1 MFKKQ
6 KSHIAWLDIVLAGLG
21 VLLLLS
27 ITGCGGG
34 SETQPPISDTRAV
47 TVQIQDAF
55 TGEPVPNASVRI
67 GSQTFTANA
76 QGAASIFVP
85 AGRYSIEISH
95 NGYSPVSTVI
105 SCFEG
110 AIIPVLLTP
119 SLSPASDE
127 TFQLRSEQVF
137 AAAQNLQ
144 RAIDDLKK
152 ADASTSRDVTL
163 YLVTAGR
170 AFEAAMRT
178 VSNYTPTRSRHT
190 RGRLDF
196 LSSFLGL
203 LKVSQGTE
211 QTLDIRNRLLNG
223 EDVPEVDQWLAQ
235 NPFQGARSLREL
247 REMYPGPT
255 IDPVLHRLLIV
266 YEQQNPSSGFHT
278 VMDGAQDIFLSP
290 YPNLLDAPKNLLGE
304 AIDKVWNGAGQLIVK
319 TVDYGSLILQG
330 KKQIAWLWDKV
341 ERKLVMAKLENE
353 QPVTLPQTT
362 YDVVISNGSAHS
374 PTMLTDYPLE
384 AASQTLTIDPEP
396 IGTPSP
402 GTKVYVGTFA
412 ATKTDSNNL
421 GTWQVSVNLTL
432 RVTIPD
438 DPYESPTMKV
448 SGTYNAVRTAVAPGI
463 TLDEPAAGSYTFSK
477 EGNAYEGVLQA
488 WDNQFAVGFVQVAV
502 GESIPRD
509 GSSFTVQVSS
519 QWRFGRSDI
528 VVIGQPVTF
537 QRQ

>member
-1 MFKKQ
+1 MFKNQ

-119 SLSPASDE
+119 TLSPATDE

-170 AFEAAMRT
+170 AFEVAMRT

-211 QTLDIRNRLLNG
+211 QTLDIRNRLLAG

-235 NPFQGARSLREL
+235 NPFQGAHSLQEL
-247 REMYPGPT
+247 RQMYPGPT

-266 YEQQNPSSGFHT
+266 YEQQNPNSGFHT

-374 PTMLTDYPLE
+374 PTMLTDYSLQ
-384 AASQTLTIDPEP
+384 AASQTVTITPEP
-396 IGTPSP
+396 IGSPSP
-402 GTKVYVGTFA
+402 GTNVYVGTFT

-463 TLDEPAAGSYTFSK
+463 TLDEPAAGSYTFNAQ
-477 EGNAYEGVLQA
+477 GNAYEGVLQA
-488 WDNQFAVGFVQVAV
+488 WDNQLAAGFVQVAV
-502 GESIPRD
+502 GESIPRNS
-509 GSSFTVQVSS
+509 SSFTVRVSS
-519 QWRFGRSDI
+519 AWRFGHSDV
-528 VVIGQPVTF
+528 VVIEQPVTF
-537 QRQ
+537 QRE

>member
-1 MFKKQ
+1 MFTKQ
-6 KSHIAWLDIVLAGLG
+6 KGQIVWLGVALAGLG
-21 VLLLLS
+21 VLLLLPMM
-27 ITGCGGG
+27 GCGGG
-34 SETQPPISDTRAV
+34 GETQPPIADTRAV
-47 TVQIQDAF
+47 TVQVQDAF
-55 TGEPVPNASVRI
+55 TGEPVPNASVRV

-76 QGAASIFVP
+76 QGVASISAP
-85 AGRYSIEISH
+85 AGRYPIEISH
-95 NGYSPVSTVI
+95 NGYSPVSTVV

-110 AIIPVLLTP
+110 ATIPVLLTP
-119 SLSPASDE
+119 SLSPATDE

-144 RAIDDLKK
+144 RAIDDLKT

-163 YLVTAGR
+163 YFVTAGK

-178 VSNYTPTRSRHT
+178 VSNYTPTQSRNT

-211 QTLDIRNRLLNG
+211 QTLNVRNRLLAG
-223 EDVPEVDQWLAQ
+223 EDVPEVDQWLAR
-235 NPFQGARSLREL
+235 NPFQGARSLQEL
-247 REMYPGPT
+247 RQMYPGPT

-266 YEQQNPSSGFHT
+266 YEQRNPNSGFAT
-278 VMDGAQDIFLSP
+278 VMDGAKDIWLSP
-290 YPNLLDAPKNLLGE
+290 YPNLLDLPKNLLGE

-319 TVDYGSLILQG
+319 TVDHGSLILQG

-341 ERKLVMAKLENE
+341 KKKMVLAKVENE
-353 QPVTLPQTT
+353 QPVTLPHST

-374 PTMLTDYPLE
+374 PTVLTDYPLE
-384 AASQTLTIDPEP
+384 AVSQTLTIDPEP

-402 GTKVYVGTFA
+402 GTRVYVGTFA
-412 ATKTDSNNL
+412 ATKTQSNSL
-421 GTWQVSVNLTL
+421 GTWQISVNLTL
-432 RVTIPD
+432 RVTIPE

-448 SGTYNAVRTAVAPGI
+448 NGTYNAVRTAVAPGI
-463 TLDEPAAGSYTFSK
+463 TLDEPAAGSYAFNK

-488 WDNQFAVGFVQVAV
+488 WGNQFAAGFVQVAV

-509 GSSFTVQVSS
+509 SSSFTVQVSS
-519 QWRFGRSDI
+519 AWRFGHSGI
-528 VVIGQPVTF
+528 VVIEQPVTF

>member
-1 MFKKQ
+1 MFTKQ
-6 KSHIAWLDIVLAGLG
+6 KAQIVGLGVALAGLG
-21 VLLLLS
+21 VLLLLPMM
-27 ITGCGGG
+27 GCGGG
-34 SETQPPISDTRAV
+34 GETQPPISDTRAV
-47 TVQIQDAF
+47 TVQVQDAF
-55 TGEPVPNASVRI
+55 TGEPVPSASVRI
-67 GSQTFTANA
+67 GSQTFTVNA
-76 QGAASIFVP
+76 QGVASISVP
-85 AGRYSIEISH
+85 ARRYPIEISR
-95 NGYSPVSTVI
+95 NGYSPVSTVA

-119 SLSPASDE
+119 SLSPATDE

-163 YLVTAGR
+163 YLVTAGK
-170 AFEAAMRT
+170 AFEAAIRT
-178 VSNYTPTRSRHT
+178 VSNYAPTRSRNT

-211 QTLDIRNRLLNG
+211 QTLNVRNRLLAG
-223 EDVPEVDQWLAQ
+223 EDVPEIDQWLAQ

-247 REMYPGPT
+247 RQMYPGQT

-266 YEQQNPSSGFHT
+266 YEQQSPNSGFAT
-278 VMDGAQDIFLSP
+278 VMDGAKDIAFSP
-290 YPNLLDAPKNLLGE
+290 YPNLLDIPKNLLGE
-304 AIDKVWNGAGQLIVK
+304 AIDKVSNGAGKLIVK
-319 TVDYGSLILQG
+319 TIDYGSLILQG
-330 KKQIAWLWDKV
+330 KKQIAWLWDKAKK
-341 ERKLVMAKLENE
+341 RLVLAKVENE
-353 QPVTLPQTT
+353 QPVTLPQGT

-374 PTMLTDYPLE
+374 PTMLTDYLLE

-402 GTKVYVGTFA
+402 GTNVYVGTFA

-421 GTWQVSVNLTL
+421 GTWQISVNLTL

-438 DPYESPTMKV
+438 DPYGSPAMKV
-448 SGTYNAVRTAVAPGI
+448 NGTYNAVRTAVAPGI
-463 TLDEPAAGSYTFSK
+463 TLDEPAAGSYTFNK
-477 EGNAYEGVLQA
+477 EGKAYEGVLQA
-488 WDNQFAVGFVQVAV
+488 WDNRFAVGFVQIAV
-502 GESIPRD
+502 GDSLPCNS
-509 GSSFTVQVSS
+509 SSFTVRVSS
-519 QWRFGRSDI
+519 QWRFGRSG
-528 VVIGQPVTF
+528 VVVVEQPVTF

>member
-1 MFKKQ
+1 MFKNQ
-6 KSHIAWLDIVLAGLG
+6 KSHIVWLDIVLAGLG

-105 SCFEG
+105 FCFEG

-119 SLSPASDE
+119 SLSPATDE

-178 VSNYTPTRSRHT
+178 VSNYTPTRSRNT

-235 NPFQGARSLREL
+235 NPFQDARSLREL

-319 TVDYGSLILQG
+319 TVDYGSLIVQG
-330 KKQIAWLWDKV
+330 KKQIAWLWDKR
-341 ERKLVMAKLENE
+341 RK
-353 QPVTLPQTT
+353 
-362 YDVVISNGSAHS
+362 
-374 PTMLTDYPLE
+374 E
-384 AASQTLTIDPEP
+384 A
-396 IGTPSP
+396 GH
-402 GTKVYVGTFA
+402 
-412 ATKTDSNNL
+412 
-421 GTWQVSVNLTL
+421 
-432 RVTIPD
+432 
-438 DPYESPTMKV
+438 
-448 SGTYNAVRTAVAPGI
+448 
-463 TLDEPAAGSYTFSK
+463 
-477 EGNAYEGVLQA
+477 
-488 WDNQFAVGFVQVAV
+488 
-502 GESIPRD
+502 GES
-509 GSSFTVQVSS
+509 
-519 QWRFGRSDI
+519 WRTNSLSLCLKPPTI
-528 VVIGQPVTF
+528 
-537 QRQ
+537 

>member
-119 SLSPASDE
+119 TLSPATDE

-170 AFEAAMRT
+170 AFEVAMRT
-178 VSNYTPTRSRHT
+178 VSNYTPTRSRNT

-211 QTLDIRNRLLNG
+211 QTLDIRNRLLAG

-235 NPFQGARSLREL
+235 NPFQGAHSLQEL
-247 REMYPGPT
+247 RQMYPGPT

-374 PTMLTDYPLE
+374 PTMLTDYSLQ
-384 AASQTLTIDPEP
+384 AASQTVTITPEP
-396 IGTPSP
+396 IGSPSP
-402 GTKVYVGTFA
+402 GTNVYVGTFT

-463 TLDEPAAGSYTFSK
+463 TLDEPAAGSYTFNAQ
-477 EGNAYEGVLQA
+477 GNAYEGVLQA
-488 WDNQFAVGFVQVAV
+488 WDNQLAAGFVQVAV
-502 GESIPRD
+502 GESIPRNS
-509 GSSFTVQVSS
+509 SSFTVRVSS
-519 QWRFGRSDI
+519 AWRFGHSDV
-528 VVIGQPVTF
+528 VVIEQPVTF
-537 QRQ
+537 QRE

>member
-1 MFKKQ
+1 MFKNQ
-6 KSHIAWLDIVLAGLG
+6 KSHIVWLDIVLAGLG

-119 SLSPASDE
+119 SLSPATDE

-170 AFEAAMRT
+170 AFEVAMRT
-178 VSNYTPTRSRHT
+178 VSNYTPTRSRNT

-211 QTLDIRNRLLNG
+211 QTLDIRNRLLAG

-374 PTMLTDYPLE
+374 PTMLTDYSLQ
-384 AASQTLTIDPEP
+384 AASQTVTITPEP
-396 IGTPSP
+396 IGSPSP
-402 GTKVYVGTFA
+402 GTNVYVGTFT

-463 TLDEPAAGSYTFSK
+463 TLDEPAAGSYTFNAQ
-477 EGNAYEGVLQA
+477 GNAYEGVLQA
-488 WDNQFAVGFVQVAV
+488 WDNQLAAGFVQVAV

-509 GSSFTVQVSS
+509 GSSFTVRVSS
-519 QWRFGRSDI
+519 AWRFGHSDV
-528 VVIGQPVTF
+528 VVIEQPVTF
-537 QRQ
+537 QRE

>member
-6 KSHIAWLDIVLAGLG
+6 KAQIVGLGVALAGLA
-21 VLLLLS
+21 VLLLLPMM
-27 ITGCGGG
+27 GCGGG
-34 SETQPPISDTRAV
+34 GQTQPPIYDTRAV
-47 TVQIQDAF
+47 TVQVQDAF
-55 TGEPVPNASVRI
+55 TGEPVPSASVRI
-67 GSQTFTANA
+67 GSQTFTVNA
-76 QGAASIFVP
+76 QGVASISVP
-85 AGRYSIEISH
+85 AGLYPIEISR
-95 NGYSPVSTVI
+95 NGYSPVSTVVF
-105 SCFEG
+105 CFDG

-119 SLSPASDE
+119 SLSPATDE
-127 TFQLRSEQVF
+127 NFQLRSEQVF

-144 RAIDDLKK
+144 WAIDDLKK
-152 ADASTSRDVTL
+152 ADATTSRDVTL
-163 YLVTAGR
+163 YLVTAGK
-170 AFEAAMRT
+170 AFEAAIRT
-178 VSNYTPTRSRHT
+178 VSHYTPTRSRNT

-211 QTLDIRNRLLNG
+211 QTLNVRNRLLAG

-266 YEQQNPSSGFHT
+266 YEQQSPNSGFAT
-278 VMDGAQDIFLSP
+278 VMDGAKDIGFSP
-290 YPNLLDAPKNLLGE
+290 YPNLLDIPKNLLGE
-304 AIDKVWNGAGQLIVK
+304 AIDKVSNGAGKLIVK
-319 TVDYGSLILQG
+319 TIDYGSLILQG
-330 KKQIAWLWDKV
+330 KKQIAWLWDK
-341 ERKLVMAKLENE
+341 AKKRLILAKVENE
-353 QPVTLPQTT
+353 QPVTLPQGT

-374 PTMLTDYPLE
+374 PTMLTDYLLE

-402 GTKVYVGTFA
+402 GTNVYVGTFT
-412 ATKTDSNNL
+412 ATKTQSNNL

-448 SGTYNAVRTAVAPGI
+448 NGTYNAVRTAVAPGI
-463 TLDEPAAGSYTFSK
+463 TLDEPAAGSYAFNK

-488 WDNQFAVGFVQVAV
+488 WDNRFAVGFVQIAV
-502 GESIPRD
+502 GDSLPRNS
-509 GSSFTVQVSS
+509 SSFTVRVSS
-519 QWRFGRSDI
+519 AWLFGHSDF
-528 VVIGQPVTF
+528 VVIEQPVTF